1 METPSA
7 SAVERRMPACRRT
20 MCSFGFNSSQTMK
33 NPSLLIALDIEAA
46 RLSALV
52 APASGPDGQICHHGF
67 IELPIPPGSTP
78 QSLSDALC
86 PILAAHVKSM
96 GASERTVP
104 LLFCA
109 RSAHTPNESFHAG
122 RPPQPGED
130 FIWRYADGSSCLP
143 APGEPLAHEAGDFA
157 AQFVQQLGVSFSS
170 GEISVWPAV
179 LAMGLGVTTRAE
191 RQVGVL
197 AVEVGPV
204 SSEYIYFAQGRV
216 VYHGTL
222 TAGVQ
227 TITNALAG
235 ELRFRAPEA
244 EALVY
249 KWAHRVPRAA
259 GNPSGLWQF
268 GDYRMGDRWVSCA
281 ALETILRRV
290 VGDAFCWLRRQ
301 IEAAEPER
309 AKPEQVVI
317 AGCGVY
323 LNVIGQVVA
332 SAFMPAAV
340 RCVESE
346 DRGTVLRG
354 GGTSALL
361 GMANSFAAEVR

>member
-1 METPSA
+1 
-7 SAVERRMPACRRT
+7 
-20 MCSFGFNSSQTMK
+20 MK
-33 NPSLLIALDIEAA
+33 NSSLLIALDIEAA

-67 IELPIPPGSTP
+67 IELPIPPCSTP

-96 GASERTVP
+96 GGAERTVP

-109 RSAHTPNESFHAG
+109 RSAHASGETFHVG
-122 RPPQPGED
+122 RSSQPDED
-130 FIWRYADGSSCLP
+130 FIWRYADGTSCLP
-143 APGEPLAHEAGDFA
+143 APGDPLAHDAGDFA
-157 AQFVQQLGVSFSS
+157 AQFVQQLGVSFPS
-170 GEISVWPAV
+170 GELSVCPAV

-216 VYHGTL
+216 IYHGTL

-227 TITNALAG
+227 TITEALAG

-244 EALVY
+244 EALVD

-268 GDYRMGDRWVSCA
+268 GDYRMGDRWVPCA

-290 VGDAFCWLRRQ
+290 AGDALWWLSRQ
-301 IEAAEPER
+301 IEAAEPAL
-309 AKPEQVVI
+309 AKPAQVVI
-317 AGCGVY
+317 AGGGVY

-332 SAFMPAAV
+332 SAFIPAAV
-340 RCVESE
+340 RCVEPAG
-346 DRGTVLRG
+346 RGSVLRG
-354 GGTSALL
+354 GGASALL
-361 GMANSFAAEVR
+361 GMASSLAVEVR

>member
-1 METPSA
+1 
-7 SAVERRMPACRRT
+7 
-20 MCSFGFNSSQTMK
+20 MK

-52 APASGPDGQICHHGF
+52 APASGPDGDIRHHGF
-67 IELPIPPGSTP
+67 IELPIPPCSTP

-143 APGEPLAHEAGDFA
+143 APGEPLAHDAGDFA
-157 AQFVQQLGVSFSS
+157 AQFVQQLGVSFPS
-170 GEISVWPAV
+170 GELSVCPAV

-216 VYHGTL
+216 IYHGTL

-227 TITNALAG
+227 TITEALAG

-244 EALVY
+244 EALVD

-268 GDYRMGDRWVSCA
+268 GDYRMGDRWVPCA

-290 VGDAFCWLRRQ
+290 AGDALWWLSRQ
-301 IEAAEPER
+301 IEAAEPVL
-309 AKPEQVVI
+309 AKPAQVVI
-317 AGCGVY
+317 AGGGVY

-332 SAFMPAAV
+332 SAFIPAAV
-340 RCVESE
+340 RCVEPAG
-346 DRGTVLRG
+346 RGSVLRG
-354 GGTSALL
+354 GGASALL
-361 GMANSFAAEVR
+361 GMASSLAVEVR

>member
-1 METPSA
+1 
-7 SAVERRMPACRRT
+7 
-20 MCSFGFNSSQTMK
+20 MK

-86 PILAAHVKSM
+86 PILSAHVKSM
-96 GASERTVP
+96 GVSERTVP

-109 RSAHTPNESFHAG
+109 RSAHASGETFHIG
-122 RPPQPGED
+122 RSSQPDED

-143 APGEPLAHEAGDFA
+143 APGEPLAHDAGDFA
-157 AQFVQQLGVSFSS
+157 AQFVQQLGVSFPS
-170 GEISVWPAV
+170 GELSVCPAV

-216 VYHGTL
+216 IYHGTL

-227 TITNALAG
+227 TITEALAG

-244 EALVY
+244 EALVD

-268 GDYRMGDRWVSCA
+268 GDYRMGDRWVPCA

-290 VGDAFCWLRRQ
+290 AGDALWWLSRQ
-301 IEAAEPER
+301 IEAAEPAL
-309 AKPEQVVI
+309 AKPAQVVI
-317 AGCGVY
+317 AGGGVY

-332 SAFMPAAV
+332 SAFIPAAV
-340 RCVESE
+340 RCVEPAG
-346 DRGTVLRG
+346 RGSVLRG
-354 GGTSALL
+354 GGASALL
-361 GMANSFAAEVR
+361 GMASSLAVEVR

>member
-1 METPSA
+1 
-7 SAVERRMPACRRT
+7 
-20 MCSFGFNSSQTMK
+20 MK

-67 IELPIPPGSTP
+67 IELPIPPCSTP

-96 GASERTVP
+96 GVSERTVP

-109 RSAHTPNESFHAG
+109 RSAHASGETFHVG
-122 RPPQPGED
+122 RSSQPDED
-130 FIWRYADGSSCLP
+130 FIWRYADGTSCLP
-143 APGEPLAHEAGDFA
+143 APGDPLAHDAGDFA
-157 AQFVQQLGVSFSS
+157 AQFVQQLGVSFPS
-170 GEISVWPAV
+170 GELSVCPAV

-216 VYHGTL
+216 IYHGTL

-227 TITNALAG
+227 TITEALAG

-244 EALVY
+244 EALVD

-268 GDYRMGDRWVSCA
+268 GDYRMGDRWVPCA

-290 VGDAFCWLRRQ
+290 AGDALWWLSRQ
-301 IEAAEPER
+301 IEAAEPAL
-309 AKPEQVVI
+309 AKPAQVVI
-317 AGCGVY
+317 AGGGVY

-332 SAFMPAAV
+332 SAFIPAAV
-340 RCVESE
+340 RCVEPAG
-346 DRGTVLRG
+346 RGSVLRG
-354 GGTSALL
+354 GGASALL
-361 GMANSFAAEVR
+361 GMASSLAVEAR

>member
-1 METPSA
+1 
-7 SAVERRMPACRRT
+7 
-20 MCSFGFNSSQTMK
+20 MK
-33 NPSLLIALDIEAA
+33 NPTLLIALDIEAA

-122 RPPQPGED
+122 RPPQPDED

-143 APGEPLAHEAGDFA
+143 APGEPLAHESGDFA
-157 AQFVQQLGVSFSS
+157 AQFVQQLGVSFPS
-170 GEISVWPAV
+170 GELSVCPAV

-244 EALVY
+244 EALVA

-259 GNPSGLWQF
+259 GNPSGLWLF

-301 IEAAEPER
+301 IEAAEPVL

-317 AGCGVY
+317 KGGGVY

>member
-1 METPSA
+1 
-7 SAVERRMPACRRT
+7 
-20 MCSFGFNSSQTMK
+20 MK
-33 NPSLLIALDIEAA
+33 NPTLLIALDIEAA

-109 RSAHTPNESFHAG
+109 RSAHAPNESFHAG
-122 RPPQPGED
+122 RPPQPDED
-130 FIWRYADGSSCLP
+130 FIWRYTDGMSCLP
-143 APGEPLAHEAGDFA
+143 ASGGSLAHGAGDFA
-157 AQFVQQLGVSFSS
+157 AQFVQQLGVSFPS

-204 SSEYIYFAQGRV
+204 SSEYIYFAQGSV

-227 TITNALAG
+227 TITNGLAG
-235 ELRFRAPEA
+235 ALRFRAPEA
-244 EALVY
+244 EALVA

-259 GNPSGLWQF
+259 GNPSGLWLF
-268 GDYRMGDRWVSCA
+268 GDYRIGDRWVPCA

-290 VGDAFCWLRRQ
+290 VGDALWWLRRQ
-301 IEAAEPER
+301 IEAAEPVL

-317 AGCGVY
+317 TGCGVY

>member
-1 METPSA
+1 
-7 SAVERRMPACRRT
+7 
-20 MCSFGFNSSQTMK
+20 MK

-67 IELPIPPGSTP
+67 IELPIPPCSTP

-86 PILAAHVKSM
+86 PILSAHVKSM
-96 GASERTVP
+96 GVSERTVP
-104 LLFCA
+104 LLFCV

-143 APGEPLAHEAGDFA
+143 APGEPLAHDAGDFA
-157 AQFVQQLGVSFSS
+157 AQFVQQLGVSFPS
-170 GEISVWPAV
+170 GELSVCPAV

-268 GDYRMGDRWVSCA
+268 GDYRMGDRLVPCA

-290 VGDAFCWLRRQ
+290 AGDALWWLSRQ
-301 IEAAEPER
+301 IEAAEPAL
-309 AKPEQVVI
+309 AKPAQVVI
-317 AGCGVY
+317 AGGGVY

-332 SAFMPAAV
+332 SAFIPAAV
-340 RCVESE
+340 RCVEPAG
-346 DRGTVLRG
+346 RGSVLRG
-354 GGTSALL
+354 GGASALL
-361 GMANSFAAEVR
+361 GMASSLAVEAR

>member
-1 METPSA
+1 
-7 SAVERRMPACRRT
+7 
-20 MCSFGFNSSQTMK
+20 MK

-86 PILAAHVKSM
+86 PILSAHVKSM
-96 GASERTVP
+96 GVSERTVP

-109 RSAHTPNESFHAG
+109 RSAHASGETFHVG
-122 RPPQPGED
+122 RSSQPDED
-130 FIWRYADGSSCLP
+130 FIWRYADGTSCLP
-143 APGEPLAHEAGDFA
+143 APGDPLAHDAGDFA
-157 AQFVQQLGVSFSS
+157 AQFVQQLGVSFPS
-170 GEISVWPAV
+170 GELSVCPAV

-216 VYHGTL
+216 IYHGTL

-227 TITNALAG
+227 TITEALAG

-244 EALVY
+244 EALVD

-268 GDYRMGDRWVSCA
+268 GDYRMGDRWVPCA

-290 VGDAFCWLRRQ
+290 AGDALWWLSRQ
-301 IEAAEPER
+301 IEAAEPAL
-309 AKPEQVVI
+309 AKPAQVVI
-317 AGCGVY
+317 AGGGVY

-332 SAFMPAAV
+332 SAFIPAAV
-340 RCVESE
+340 RCVEPAG
-346 DRGTVLRG
+346 RGSVLRG
-354 GGTSALL
+354 GGASALL
-361 GMANSFAAEVR
+361 GMASTLAVAAR